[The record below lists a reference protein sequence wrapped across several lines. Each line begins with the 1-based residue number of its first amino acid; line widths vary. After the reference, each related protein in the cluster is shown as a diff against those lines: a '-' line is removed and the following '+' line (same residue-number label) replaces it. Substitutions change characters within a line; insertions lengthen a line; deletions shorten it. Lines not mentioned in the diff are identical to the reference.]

1 MATKKKS
8 KIIESADIAEMINV
22 ASGGWPIMNQGSHL
36 TIKTFEDGRT
46 ELIWDDEALLR
57 EVTEAVSSVEKKQM
71 KKSKGL
77 AK

>member
-1 MATKKKS
+1 MATRKTKS
-8 KIIESADIAEMINV
+8 KIVID
-22 ASGGWPIMNQGSHL
+22 ASGLDVVQIVKGNHL
-36 TIKTFEDGRT
+36 TVTTFPNGRT

-71 KKSKGL
+71 KKLKGL

>member
-1 MATKKKS
+1 MTTKKKS
-8 KIIESADIAEMINV
+8 KIIESADIAEMINMP
-22 ASGGWPIMNQGSHL
+22 SGGWPMMNQGSHL
-36 TIKTFEDGRT
+36 TVKTFEDGRT

-71 KKSKGL
+71 KKLKGL